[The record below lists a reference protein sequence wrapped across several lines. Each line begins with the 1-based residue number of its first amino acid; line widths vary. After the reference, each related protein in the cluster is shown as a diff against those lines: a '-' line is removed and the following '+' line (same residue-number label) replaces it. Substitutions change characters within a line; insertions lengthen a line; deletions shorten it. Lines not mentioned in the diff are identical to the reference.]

1 MKSFPSLLTLLLYA
15 DKMIYM
21 LQETSR
27 SIKSYCLGNCLQ
39 HFYGGIIF
47 MIQLQKTLDWD
58 KYLKTAAQ
66 VVSEGIVMLKNDD
79 HALPL
84 DTTAEVALFGR
95 IQLHYYKSGTG
106 SGGMVNVSKV
116 TNIADGLLESGVKLN
131 RELLDVYKKWDT
143 ENPFDLGDG
152 WGKEPWSQKE
162 MPLDDAFAAHIAQT
176 SRTAI
181 AVIGRTAGEEQDNS
195 LTEGSYLLTAD
206 EKAMLSTIRHH
217 FPKMIV
223 LLNVG
228 NIIDMTELLQIAPD
242 AILYVWQGGM
252 TGGTGTADILTGRIS
267 PCGKLT
273 DTIARRVD
281 DYPSAPYFGDPA
293 RNFYSED
300 IYVGYR
306 YFETFAPEKVL
317 YPFGFGLSYTT
328 FQIDVTS
335 VENLT
340 DTLDFTIT
348 VTNTGEYSGKEVVQ
362 IYCEAPQGKLGKPAR
377 VLCGYAKTHCL
388 APGNSEALII
398 SVTREQIASY
408 DDSGSSGHAHCFIL
422 EAGDYHF
429 YTGTDVRSAIDV
441 YQYTQNETQVIS
453 CHKQALAPVEAFD
466 RIKPVRI
473 STGYEARME
482 VVPLSQVDENKRRLE
497 NLPKEIPFT
506 GDHGIRLSDVKNKTH
521 SMEEFIAQLTD
532 YDLACLIRGEG
543 MNSPRVTAGTAAAFG
558 GVSPELEALGVPC
571 GCCDDGPSGMRLDC
585 GTKAFS
591 LPNGTMMA
599 STFNRELL
607 TELFYLTGLEMTVNK
622 VDCLLG
628 PGMNIHR
635 HPLNGRN
642 FEYFSEDPY
651 LTGTIASAQLHGLQK
666 AGVTGTIK
674 HFCGNNQE
682 TNRHDTNAVIS
693 ERALREIYLKGFEI
707 AVKEGH
713 ADSVMT
719 TYGPVNGVWTAGSFD
734 LTTQILRNDWGFTG
748 FTMTDWW
755 ANINRRGQAVDKT
768 DFAAMAIAQN
778 DVYMV
783 CAIGAENDDN
793 VLASLEN
800 GTLYRSELQ
809 RNAANICRFLMHTH
823 AMERLDKT
831 FSPVTI
837 INRPADESDVD
848 EAAIRFFELD
858 GSLTIDLSDISTD
871 KGTNY
876 SFGLDIMTMGR
887 YKMTLT
893 ASSTQS
899 EVAQIPVTLFS
910 LGTAYGTF
918 TWNGTNGIPVSFE
931 TEIPFFSKYTNLRL
945 FFAQGGLKMYSIS
958 FELVSTEL

>member
-1 MKSFPSLLTLLLYA
+1 
-15 DKMIYM
+15 
-21 LQETSR
+21 
-27 SIKSYCLGNCLQ
+27 
-39 HFYGGIIF
+39 
-47 MIQLQKTLDWD
+47 MIQTTKTLDWD

-66 VVSEGIVMLKNDD
+66 VVSEGIVMLKNE
-79 HALPL
+79 HQALPL
-84 DTTAEVALFGR
+84 KPHEEIALFGR
-95 IQLHYYKSGTG
+95 IQFHYYKSGTG

-116 TNIADGLLESGVKLN
+116 TNIVDGLQESGIKLN
-131 RELLDVYKKWDT
+131 QELLDEYHKWDN

-162 MPLDDAFAAHIAQT
+162 MPLEDSLAARAAKRCQ
-176 SRTAI
+176 TAI

-195 LTEGSYLLTAD
+195 LTEGSFLLSSD
-206 EKAMLSTIRHH
+206 EKQMLTTVRRH
-217 FPKMIV
+217 FSKMIV

-228 NIIDMTELLQIAPD
+228 NIIDMNELLEIAPD

-252 TGGTGTADILTGRIS
+252 TGGTGTADVLTGKIS

-273 DTIARRVD
+273 DTIAKQVE
-281 DYPSAPYFGDPA
+281 DYPSAPYFGDPV

-306 YFETFAPEKVL
+306 YFETFAPDKVL

-328 FQIDVTS
+328 FQIKTNDITELS
-335 VENLT
+335 NKW
-340 DTLDFTIT
+340 DFIIT
-348 VTNTGEYSGKEVVQ
+348 VTNTGSCSGKEVVQ
-362 IYCEAPQGKLGKPAR
+362 IYCEAPQGKLGKPVR
-377 VLCGYAKTHCL
+377 VLCGYEKTNTL
-388 APGNSEALII
+388 SPGESQTVTI
-398 SVTREQIASY
+398 SVSKTQTASY
-408 DDSGSSGHAHCFIL
+408 DDSGISGHAHCFIL
-422 EAGDYHF
+422 EEGDYHF
-429 YTGTDVRSAIDV
+429 YVGTDVRHAV
-441 YQYTQNETQVIS
+441 KTYTCTQNGTLVIS
-453 CHKQALAPVEAFD
+453 SHQQALAPVEAFE
-466 RIKPVRI
+466 RIKPVL
-473 STGYEARME
+473 STDGYEPQME
-482 VVPLSQVDENKRRLE
+482 PVPLSEVDETKRRLE

-506 GDHGIRLSDVKNKTH
+506 GDRGIRLCDVRKGTH
-521 SMEEFIAQLTD
+521 TMEEFIAQMTD
-532 YDLACLIRGEG
+532 YDLACVIRGEG
-543 MNSPRVTAGTAAAFG
+543 MNSPRVTAGTASAFG
-558 GVSPELEALGVPC
+558 GVSQELEALGVPC

-599 STFNRELL
+599 CTFNRTLL
-607 TELFYLTGLEMTVNK
+607 TELFALTGLEMIANK

-651 LTGTIASAQLHGLQK
+651 LTGTIASAQLHGLHQS
-666 AGVTGTIK
+666 GVTGTIK

-682 TNRHDTNAVIS
+682 TNRHDTNGVIS

-719 TYGPVNGVWTAGSFD
+719 TYGPINGVWTAGSFD

-755 ANINRRGQAVDKT
+755 ANINRRGQAVDKS

-793 VLASLEN
+793 ILASLEN
-800 GTLYRSELQ
+800 GTLQRSELQ
-809 RNAANICRFLMHTH
+809 RNAANICRFLMNTQ
-823 AMERLDKT
+823 AMARLEGTETKID
-831 FSPVTI
+831 I

-848 EAAIRFFELD
+848 ESSVKFYELD
-858 GSLTIDLSDISTD
+858 GYLTINLEDICTD
-871 KGTNY
+871 KGTNH
-876 SFGLDIMTMGR
+876 SFGLDIKTMGKYR
-887 YKMTLT
+887 MTLT

-918 TWNGTNGIPVSFE
+918 TWNGTNGLPVSFE
-931 TEIPFFSKYTNLRL
+931 ADIPLFSKYTNLRL
-945 FFAQGGLKMYSIS
+945 FFAQGGLKMHSIT
-958 FELVSTEL
+958 FELISTEL

>member
-1 MKSFPSLLTLLLYA
+1 
-15 DKMIYM
+15 
-21 LQETSR
+21 
-27 SIKSYCLGNCLQ
+27 
-39 HFYGGIIF
+39 
-47 MIQLQKTLDWD
+47 MIQTTKTLDWD

-66 VVSEGIVMLKNDD
+66 VVSEGIVMLKNE
-79 HALPL
+79 HQALPL
-84 DTTAEVALFGR
+84 KPHEEIALFGR
-95 IQLHYYKSGTG
+95 IQFHYYKSGTG

-116 TNIADGLLESGVKLN
+116 TNIVDGLQESGIKLN
-131 RELLDVYKKWDT
+131 QELLDVYHKWDN

-162 MPLDDAFAAHIAQT
+162 MPLEDSLAARAAKRCQ
-176 SRTAI
+176 TAI

-195 LTEGSYLLTAD
+195 LTEGSFLLSSD
-206 EKAMLSTIRHH
+206 EKQMLTTIRRH
-217 FPKMIV
+217 FSKMIV

-228 NIIDMTELLQIAPD
+228 NIIDMNELLEIAPD

-252 TGGTGTADILTGRIS
+252 TGGTGTADVLTGKIS

-273 DTIARRVD
+273 DTIAKHVE
-281 DYPSAPYFGDPA
+281 DYPSAPYFGDPV

-306 YFETFAPEKVL
+306 YFETFAPDKVL

-328 FQIDVTS
+328 FQIKTNDIMELS
-335 VENLT
+335 
-340 DTLDFTIT
+340 DKWDFIIT
-348 VTNTGEYSGKEVVQ
+348 VTNTGSCSGKEVVQ
-362 IYCEAPQGKLGKPAR
+362 IYCEAPQGKLGKPVR
-377 VLCGYAKTHCL
+377 VLCGYEKTNTL
-388 APGNSEALII
+388 SPGESQTVTM
-398 SVTREQIASY
+398 SVSKTQTASY
-408 DDSGSSGHAHCFIL
+408 DDSGISGHAHCFIL
-422 EAGDYHF
+422 EEGDYHF
-429 YTGTDVRSAIDV
+429 YVGTDVRHAV
-441 YQYTQNETQVIS
+441 KTYTCTQNGTLVIS
-453 CHKQALAPVEAFD
+453 SHQQALAPVEAFE
-466 RIKPVRI
+466 RIKPVL
-473 STGYEARME
+473 STDGYEPQME
-482 VVPLSQVDENKRRLE
+482 PVPLSEVDETKRRLE

-506 GDHGIRLSDVKNKTH
+506 GDRGIRLCDVRKGTH
-521 SMEEFIAQLTD
+521 TMEEFIAQMTD
-532 YDLACLIRGEG
+532 YDLACVIRGEG
-543 MNSPRVTAGTAAAFG
+543 MNSPRVTAGTASAFG
-558 GVSPELEALGVPC
+558 GVSQELEALGVPC

-599 STFNRELL
+599 CTFNRTLL
-607 TELFYLTGLEMTVNK
+607 TELFALTGLEMIANK

-651 LTGTIASAQLHGLQK
+651 LTGTIASAQLHGLHQS
-666 AGVTGTIK
+666 GVTGTIK

-682 TNRHDTNAVIS
+682 TNRHDTNGVIS

-719 TYGPVNGVWTAGSFD
+719 TYGPINGVWTAGSFD

-755 ANINRRGQAVDKT
+755 ANINRRGQAVDKS

-793 VLASLEN
+793 ILASLEN
-800 GTLYRSELQ
+800 GTLQRSELQ
-809 RNAANICRFLMHTH
+809 RNAANICRFLMNTQ
-823 AMERLDKT
+823 AMARLEGTETKID
-831 FSPVTI
+831 I

-848 EAAIRFFELD
+848 ESSVKFYELD
-858 GSLTIDLSDISTD
+858 GNLTINLEDICTD
-871 KGTNY
+871 KGTNH
-876 SFGLDIMTMGR
+876 SFGLDIKTMGKYR
-887 YKMTLT
+887 MTLT

-918 TWNGTNGIPVSFE
+918 TWNGTNGLPVSFE
-931 TEIPFFSKYTNLRL
+931 TDIPLFSKYTNLRL
-945 FFAQGGLKMYSIS
+945 FFAQGGLKMHSIT
-958 FELVSTEL
+958 FELISTEL

>member
-1 MKSFPSLLTLLLYA
+1 
-15 DKMIYM
+15 
-21 LQETSR
+21 
-27 SIKSYCLGNCLQ
+27 
-39 HFYGGIIF
+39 
-47 MIQLQKTLDWD
+47 MIQTTKTLDWD

-66 VVSEGIVMLKNDD
+66 VVSEGIVMLKNE
-79 HALPL
+79 HQALPL
-84 DTTAEVALFGR
+84 KPHEEIALFGR
-95 IQLHYYKSGTG
+95 IQFHYYKSGTG

-116 TNIADGLLESGVKLN
+116 TNIVDGLQESGIKLN
-131 RELLDVYKKWDT
+131 QELLDVYHKWDN

-162 MPLDDAFAAHIAQT
+162 MPLEDSLAARAAKRCQ
-176 SRTAI
+176 TAI

-195 LTEGSYLLTAD
+195 LTEGSFLLSSD
-206 EKAMLSTIRHH
+206 EKQMLTTVRRH
-217 FPKMIV
+217 FSKMIV

-228 NIIDMTELLQIAPD
+228 NIIDMNELLEIAPD

-252 TGGTGTADILTGRIS
+252 TGGTGTADVLTGKIS

-273 DTIARRVD
+273 DTIAKHVE
-281 DYPSAPYFGDPA
+281 DYPSAPYFGDPV

-306 YFETFAPEKVL
+306 YFETFAPDKVL

-328 FQIDVTS
+328 FQIKTNDITELS
-335 VENLT
+335 DKWN
-340 DTLDFTIT
+340 FIIT
-348 VTNTGEYSGKEVVQ
+348 VTNTGSCSGKEVVQ
-362 IYCEAPQGKLGKPAR
+362 IYCEAPQGKLGKPVR
-377 VLCGYAKTHCL
+377 VLCGYEKTNTL
-388 APGNSEALII
+388 SPGESQTVTI
-398 SVTREQIASY
+398 SVSKTQTASY
-408 DDSGSSGHAHCFIL
+408 DDSGISGHAHCFIL
-422 EAGDYHF
+422 EEGDYHF
-429 YTGTDVRSAIDV
+429 YVGTDVRHAV
-441 YQYTQNETQVIS
+441 KTYTCTQNGTLVIS
-453 CHKQALAPVEAFD
+453 SHQQALAPVEAFE
-466 RIKPVRI
+466 RIKPVL
-473 STGYEARME
+473 STDGYELQME
-482 VVPLSQVDENKRRLE
+482 PVPLSEVDETKRRLE

-506 GDHGIRLSDVKNKTH
+506 GDRGIRLCDVRKGTH
-521 SMEEFIAQLTD
+521 TMEEFIAQMTN
-532 YDLACLIRGEG
+532 YDLACVIRGEG
-543 MNSPRVTAGTAAAFG
+543 MNSPRVTAGTASAFG
-558 GVSPELEALGVPC
+558 GVSQELEALGVPC

-599 STFNRELL
+599 CTFNRTLL
-607 TELFYLTGLEMTVNK
+607 TELFALTGLEMIANK

-651 LTGTIASAQLHGLQK
+651 LTGTIASAQLHGLHQS
-666 AGVTGTIK
+666 GVTGTIK

-682 TNRHDTNAVIS
+682 TNRHDTNGVIS

-719 TYGPVNGVWTAGSFD
+719 TYGPINGVWTAGSFD

-755 ANINRRGQAVDKT
+755 ANINRRGQAVDKS

-793 VLASLEN
+793 ILASLEN
-800 GTLYRSELQ
+800 GTLQRSELQ
-809 RNAANICRFLMHTH
+809 RNAANICRFLMNTQ
-823 AMERLDKT
+823 AMARLEGTETKID
-831 FSPVTI
+831 I

-848 EAAIRFFELD
+848 ESSVKFYELD
-858 GSLTIDLSDISTD
+858 GYLTINLEDICTD
-871 KGTNY
+871 KGTNH
-876 SFGLDIMTMGR
+876 SFGLDIKTMGKYR
-887 YKMTLT
+887 MTLT

-918 TWNGTNGIPVSFE
+918 TWNGTNGLPVSFE
-931 TEIPFFSKYTNLRL
+931 TDIPLFSKYTNLRL
-945 FFAQGGLKMYSIS
+945 FFAQGGLKMHSIS
-958 FELVSTEL
+958 FELISTEL